1 MDKLSGWI
9 NKITKGNNN
18 SDTATTP
25 VAPKTEG
32 KSKNT
37 GDGASKFGGV
47 PKGQKRPEGVKHTD
61 TPKPKSSNNRNKK
74 PNNRN
79 NKNSNNRGHQK
90 PALDKNG
97 KPEINVGRLKFERK
111 NATIPSATVTRN
123 SSAVYPATRNQRP
136 RPMLGNIYRQES
148 SVRFPMYEK
157 LPEGSP
163 MRIIPLGG
171 LNEVGKNSMALE
183 YEKDLLLI
191 DIGLQF
197 PEENM
202 PGVDYVIP
210 DLSYVLDKTEHL
222 KGLLIT
228 HGHLD
233 HIGAIHHYIEQLGF
247 PTIYA
252 TGLTRALIEK
262 RLEEHDLK
270 DKVKIITINPDRD
283 DVRFQLGKFT
293 IDYFRVSHSIPDATA
308 IFIKTDAGSMVHTGD
323 FKFDFTPVDGMHC
336 DYAKMSRLAAEG
348 IDLTFCDSTNALRDG
363 YCPSEKKIEQ
373 NIEKLFS
380 ECEGKRLIMA
390 TFASSIGRHQA
401 IINAAVKHGRKI
413 FLGGRSMN
421 DNVKIAHDLNILQVP
436 QSSIRKL
443 SKAVEDYRPEEVL
456 ILTTGSQGEPF
467 AALSRISRDEHPH
480 VKITS
485 DDIIAFSSSPIPGN
499 ERGLY
504 TVIDAIYRKGAKI
517 ITKADIDIHA
527 SGHGF
532 RGDITMMHTLLKS
545 KYVVPIHGEYFMR
558 MAHRSLAINDLGYE
572 ERNVIM
578 LENGGI
584 IEIRDGVA
592 RRAKEKLDQKL
603 IFTDGKPHADIQEAQ
618 IHERIALSESGII
631 TIVLE
636 LDKTTKQLK
645 KSPKLYSEGFLEN
658 ANVNGVIIDTVKI
671 TFAKLHQKF
680 GAEKLSEK
688 IITEEIAYEIKL
700 EMLREI
706 AREPVIQVIVT
717 LN

>member
-9 NKITKGNNN
+9 SKITKGNDN
-18 SDTATTP
+18 TP
-25 VAPKTEG
+25 SSPKPAEN
-32 KSKNT
+32 KNT
-37 GDGASKFGGV
+37 STSENTNESSSASKFGGV
-47 PKGQKRPEGVKHTD
+47 PKGTPRPKKTKHTKQHNK
-61 TPKPKSSNNRNKK
+61 TKHQKS
-74 PNNRN
+74 NRN
-79 NKNSNNRGHQK
+79 NKKSY
-90 PALDKNG
+90 DKNG

-111 NATIPSATVTRN
+111 KATIPSKRVQRHSTA
-123 SSAVYPATRNQRP
+123 AYPEKRNQRP

-148 SVRFPMYEK
+148 SVTFPMYEK

-210 DLSYVLDKTEHL
+210 DLTYVLERTEHL

-270 DKVKIITINPDRD
+270 DKVEIITINPDRE

-308 IFIKTDAGSMVHTGD
+308 IYIKTEAGSMIHTGD

-348 IDLTFCDSTNALRDG
+348 VDLTFCDSTNALRDG
-363 YCPSEKKIEQ
+363 YCPSEQKIAQ
-373 NIEKLFS
+373 NIDKLFT
-380 ECEGKRLIMA
+380 ECAGKRIIMA

-421 DNVKIAHDLNILQVP
+421 DNVKIAHDLNIISVP
-436 QSSIRKL
+436 RSAIRKL
-443 SKAVEDYRPEEVL
+443 SKSVEDYRPEEVL

-504 TVIDAIYRKGAKI
+504 TVIDAIYRKGATI
-517 ITKADIDIHA
+517 ITKADTDIHA

-558 MAHRSLAINDLGYE
+558 MAHRSLAIDDLGYE
-572 ERNVIM
+572 ERKVIM

-584 IEIRDGVA
+584 IELRDGVA

-603 IFTDGKPHADIQEAQ
+603 IFIDGKAHADIQEEQ

-631 TIVLE
+631 TILLE

-658 ANVNGVIIDTVKI
+658 ANVNGVIIDTVK
-671 TFAKLHQKF
+671 TKFAKLHQKF

-688 IITEEIAYEIKL
+688 IITEDIAYEVKL